1 MSAGSGPTGAA
12 AGVAFDGAV
21 ALVTGAGRGL
31 GAAIARRLADAG
43 ARVVVS
49 DIDLDRA
56 ESLADDLPGGALAVT
71 LDVTDPAS
79 VESAV
84 DEIRERAEEPSVL
97 INNAGIARVGPSERV
112 EWEDWAVVLDT
123 NLNGVFRV
131 TQAVAPGMLRHG
143 AGAIVN
149 IGSANS
155 VFGSPGRAAYSA
167 AKTGVVGL
175 TRALAVEW
183 AARGIRVN
191 AVLPGYIDTRLL
203 RAGFDRGVIEEEYL
217 VGRIPAAQ
225 LGSAAQ
231 VGSVVTFLA
240 SPAAAYVTGQALAVD
255 GGFTVNG
262 APHPIAA
269 QPDRA
274 EVL

>member
-1 MSAGSGPTGAA
+1 MSADSRPTDAA

-31 GAAIARRLADAG
+31 GAAIARRLAD
-43 ARVVVS
+43 
-49 DIDLDRA
+49 
-56 ESLADDLPGGALAVT
+56 
-71 LDVTDPAS
+71 
-79 VESAV
+79 
-84 DEIRERAEEPSVL
+84 
-97 INNAGIARVGPSERV
+97 
-112 EWEDWAVVLDT
+112 
-123 NLNGVFRV
+123 
-131 TQAVAPGMLRHG
+131 
-143 AGAIVN
+143 
-149 IGSANS
+149 
-155 VFGSPGRAAYSA
+155 
-167 AKTGVVGL
+167 
-175 TRALAVEW
+175 
-183 AARGIRVN
+183 
-191 AVLPGYIDTRLL
+191 IDTRLL
-203 RAGFDRGVIEEEYL
+203 RAGFDRGVIDEEYV

-240 SPAAAYVTGQALAVD
+240 SSAAAYVTGQALAVD